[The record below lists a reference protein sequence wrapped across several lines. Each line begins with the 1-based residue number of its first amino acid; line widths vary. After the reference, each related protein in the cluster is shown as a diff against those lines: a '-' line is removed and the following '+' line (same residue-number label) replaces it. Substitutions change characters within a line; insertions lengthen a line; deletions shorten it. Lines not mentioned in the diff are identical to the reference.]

1 LRHVEESYPSI
12 DTPFIRKY
20 FPRAQ
25 EGVMNSKAKRGYSLI
40 ELIATVAMAGILA
53 AIAVPSWNRLLPSY
67 QLDSSARQVHS
78 ELYTMKMRAA
88 AENVGFQLVYSD
100 GAASYSIKRDSA
112 VLVTKPL
119 PTSVVVTNAG
129 AISFSPRG
137 TASANRIRLQSSDGM
152 CKQVVVSATGR
163 VRICKPSDCSDDC

>member
-1 LRHVEESYPSI
+1 M
-12 DTPFIRKY
+12 K
-20 FPRAQ
+20 
-25 EGVMNSKAKRGYSLI
+25 SKANHGYSLI

-53 AIAVPSWNRLLPSY
+53 AIAVPSWNRLVPFY
-67 QLDSSARQVHS
+67 ELDSSARQVHS
-78 ELYTMKMRAA
+78 ERYAIKMRAA

-100 GAASYSIKRDSA
+100 GAASYSIKRESA

-119 PTSVVVTNAG
+119 PTHVVVTNAG

-137 TASANRIRLQSSDGM
+137 TASANRIRLRNSDGM

-163 VRICKPSDCSDDC
+163 VRICKPRDCGDDC